1 MMTHYICDGECGGV
15 SPTPLSCQMKSCSK
29 HGVLLKECN
38 CADGKHQ
45 EVLNGFFSRKKV
57 LVTGGTGMIGR
68 ELVQLLLN
76 KGAIVRTASMDDPS
90 RALPG
95 TEFIKTDLTHPDSC
109 AKACQGQEIVFHL
122 AGIKGSPKM
131 MREQP
136 ASYFVPSLLFT
147 TNMMEAAR
155 KAGVKNFLFTSS
167 VGVYAPAEIFNE
179 DDVWKSLPSPND
191 LFGGWHKRTGE
202 LQAQA
207 YSIQY
212 GWNTISIVRPAN
224 VYGKYDNFDP
234 ENAMVIPS
242 LIHRAMK
249 GEDPLVVWG
258 DGSAIRDFIHA
269 RDVARGM
276 LLVVEKGYNQPV
288 NLGSGTGFTI
298 KELVE
303 IIVSHMEK
311 KPKVIWDI
319 TKPGGDKK
327 RLMNIERAKSIG
339 WNPEISLS
347 NGIKEVMDWYK
358 DNMNTPDNRYNVFT
372 KNN

>member
-1 MMTHYICDGECGGV
+1 
-15 SPTPLSCQMKSCSK
+15 
-29 HGVLLKECN
+29 
-38 CADGKHQ
+38 
-45 EVLNGFFSRKKV
+45 
-57 LVTGGTGMIGR
+57 MIGR
-68 ELVQLLLN
+68 ELVQLLLEQ
-76 KGAIVRTASMDDPS
+76 GAKVRTASLDAPS

-95 TEFIKTDLTHPDSC
+95 TEFMSVDLTHPDAC
-109 AKACQGQEIVFHL
+109 AKACAGQDIVFHL

-131 MREQP
+131 MKEQP

-147 TNMMEAAR
+147 THMMEAAR

-167 VGVYAPAEIFNE
+167 VGVYAPAEVFYE
-179 DDVWKSLPSPND
+179 DDVGKSLPSPND

-212 GWNTISIVRPAN
+212 GWNSISIVRPAN
-224 VYGKYDNFDP
+224 VYGLYDNFDP

-249 GEDPLVVWG
+249 GEDPLIVWG

-276 LLVVEKGYNQPV
+276 LLAVEKGYSLPI
-288 NLGSGTGFTI
+288 NLGSGIGCTI

-303 IIVSHMEK
+303 TIVSHLDK
-311 KPKVIWDI
+311 KPQIIWDS
-319 TKPGGDKK
+319 TKPSGDKK
-327 RLMNIERAKSIG
+327 RLMDISRATSLG
-339 WNPEISLS
+339 WKPQISLS
-347 NGIKEVMDWYK
+347 TGIKEVMEWYHK
-358 DNMNTPDNRYNVFT
+358 DTSDSDARFNVFT
-372 KNN
+372 RSR

>member
-1 MMTHYICDGECGGV
+1 MSFY
-15 SPTPLSCQMKSCSK
+15 K
-29 HGVLLKECN
+29 N
-38 CADGKHQ
+38 
-45 EVLNGFFSRKKV
+45 KKI

-68 ELVQLLLN
+68 ELVQQLLQQ
-76 KGAIVRTASMDDPS
+76 GAIVRTASMDDPS
-90 RALPG
+90 RSLPG
-95 TEFIKTDLTHPDSC
+95 TEFMRADLTHPDSC
-109 AKACQGQEIVFHL
+109 TKVCEGQEIVFHL

-131 MREQP
+131 MKEQP

-147 TNMMEAAR
+147 TNMMESAR

-167 VGVYAPAEIFNE
+167 VGVYAPAEVFHE

-207 YSIQY
+207 YITQY
-212 GWNTISIVRPAN
+212 GWNNISIVRPAN
-224 VYGKYDNFDP
+224 VYGEYDNFDP

-242 LIHRAMK
+242 LINRAMK

-269 RDVARGM
+269 RDVAYGM
-276 LLVVEKGYNQPV
+276 LIAVEKGYNLPI
-288 NLGSGTGFTI
+288 NLGSGTGCTI

-303 IIVSHMEK
+303 IIVSNLEK
-311 KPKVIWDI
+311 KPKVVWDT

-327 RLMNIERAKSIG
+327 RLMDIDRAKSLG
-339 WNPEISLS
+339 WKPEISLEK
-347 NGIKEVMDWYK
+347 GIREVMTWYK
-358 DNMNTPDNRYNVFT
+358 ENMNIIDKRYNVFT
-372 KNN
+372 KSK